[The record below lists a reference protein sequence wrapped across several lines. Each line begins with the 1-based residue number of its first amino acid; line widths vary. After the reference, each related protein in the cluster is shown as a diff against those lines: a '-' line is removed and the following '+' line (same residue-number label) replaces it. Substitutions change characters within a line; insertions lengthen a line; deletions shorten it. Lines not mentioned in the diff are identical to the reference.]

1 MTENPWGDLPSTIP
15 PIVSQPRT
23 ASPTPAPR
31 REDRR
36 RFRLAAG
43 GIATLV
49 AVGGVAYAQTT
60 HGATATA
67 ATTTTSTTTSGP
79 TSTTTS
85 GSSSGMSSGVSVG
98 SSSGAGQTTSAGS

>member
-15 PIVSQPRT
+15 PIVSEPRT
-23 ASPTPAPR
+23 ASPTPAAR

-60 HGATATA
+60 RGATATA
-67 ATTTTSTTTSGP
+67 ATTTTSGT

-85 GSSSGMSSGVSVG
+85 GSSSGTSSGVSVG
-98 SSSGAGQTTSAGS
+98 SSSGTGQTTSAGS

>member
-15 PIVSQPRT
+15 PIVSEGRT
-23 ASPTPAPR
+23 TSPTPAAR

-49 AVGGVAYAQTT
+49 AVAGVAYAQTT

-67 ATTTTSTTTSGP
+67 ATTTTSTTTSG
-79 TSTTTS
+79 TSTGTTS
-85 GSSSGMSSGVSVG
+85 GTTVG
-98 SSSGAGQTTSAGS
+98 SSSGSAQTTSAGS

>member
-15 PIVSQPRT
+15 PIVSEPRT
-23 ASPTPAPR
+23 ASPTPAAR

-67 ATTTTSTTTSGP
+67 ATTTTSGT

-85 GSSSGMSSGVSVG
+85 GSSSGTSSGVSVG
-98 SSSGAGQTTSAGS
+98 SSSGTGQTTSAGS